1 MMAMERSALN
11 RTEPPSL
18 PPVAIRQS
26 LRDIR
31 REAVPWAIMSGL
43 TESYMI
49 PYALA
54 LGASAFQ
61 AGLLSSVR
69 NFILSLV
76 QLKSAE
82 AVSRFHS
89 RKKLVWWTALVQG
102 ILWVPLAV
110 VGPLFGQWAVPA
122 LIALYTVGTASAA
135 LGAPAWGSIVSEYL
149 APEERGC
156 FFGRRIRVV
165 GGWMTVTGL
174 AAGILLQWSAAT
186 PLKGFGLLCAAA
198 ALSRMVSCYWLSRL
212 KEGAWQEP
220 AETQFSFWQFIRQ
233 VRTSNFARFSFCMG
247 LFSFAT
253 HLAAPYMAVYML
265 QELRFGYFTYAV
277 VVLTGSTAAFLSATR
292 WGTVGDRCGNMLVA
306 RWTMLAVSILPL
318 LWPLSQGPLWLLL
331 MFLIGGSLWGGLDLA
346 MVNFVYDASSPR
358 KRTRC
363 LAYFNV
369 INGCG
374 VSLGA
379 MAGGWLIGWLPPI
392 HSSSIVS
399 VFYCSAVVRF
409 VAAVVFIRAVREVR
423 PVRQVGLREVVYD
436 LVGQR
441 VIHVLGFLS
450 VIPEAE
456 AKQPDPERAENP

>member
-1 MMAMERSALN
+1 MVMERSESN

-18 PPVAIRQS
+18 PPEAIRQS
-26 LRDIR
+26 LRDVR

-49 PYALA
+49 PYALV

-82 AVSRFHS
+82 AVGWFHS
-89 RKKLVWWTALVQG
+89 RKKLVLWTGLVQG
-102 ILWVPLAV
+102 ILWIPLAV
-110 VGPLFGQWAVPA
+110 VGPLFGPWGVPA
-122 LIALYTVGTASAA
+122 LIALYTLGTASAA

-149 APEERGC
+149 TPQKRGR
-156 FFGRRIRVV
+156 FFGRRIRVA
-165 GGWMTVTGL
+165 GGWITVAGL

-186 PLKGFGLLCAAA
+186 PLMGFGLLCAAA

-212 KEGAWQEP
+212 KEGPWQEP
-220 AETQFSFWQFIRQ
+220 AATQFSFWQFIRQ
-233 VRTSNFARFSFCMG
+233 VRSSNFAQFSVCLG

-265 QELRFGYFTYAV
+265 QELQLDYFTYAV
-277 VVLTGSTAAFLSATR
+277 VVLTGSTATFLSATR
-292 WGTVGDRCGNMLVA
+292 WGTVGDRFGNMLVA
-306 RWTMLAVSILPL
+306 RWTMLAISILPL
-318 LWPLSQGPLWLLL
+318 LWPLSQAPLWLLL

-346 MVNFVYDASSPR
+346 MVNFVYDAAIPE

-379 MAGGWLIGWLPPI
+379 MAGGLLIGWLPPLY
-392 HSSSIVS
+392 SSSIVS
-399 VFYCSAVVRF
+399 VFYCSAVLRF
-409 VAAVVFIRAVREVR
+409 MAAVVFIRAVREVR
-423 PVRQVGLREVVYD
+423 PVRQVGLREVMYD

-456 AKQPDPERAENP
+456 AKQPGPERAEKP

>member
-1 MMAMERSALN
+1 MERSELN
-11 RTEPPSL
+11 RTEPKSL
-18 PPVAIRQS
+18 PPEAIRQS
-26 LRDIR
+26 LRVTR
-31 REAVPWAIMSGL
+31 REAVPWAIMSAL

-49 PYALA
+49 PYALV

-82 AVSRFHS
+82 AASWFRS
-89 RKKLVWWTALVQG
+89 RKKLILWTALVQG
-102 ILWVPLAV
+102 ILWIPLAV
-110 VGPLFGQWAVPA
+110 VGPLFGPWAVPA
-122 LIALYTVGTASAA
+122 LIVLYTLGTASAA

-149 APEERGC
+149 APQERGH
-156 FFGRRIRVV
+156 FFGRRSRVV
-165 GGWMTVTGL
+165 GGWITVAGL

-186 PLKGFGLLCAAA
+186 PLMGFGLLCAAA
-198 ALSRMVSCYWLSRL
+198 ALSRMVSSYWLSKL

-220 AETQFSFWQFIRQ
+220 AATQFSFWQFIRQ
-233 VRTSNFARFSFCMG
+233 VRTSNFAQFTLCLG
-247 LFSFAT
+247 LFNFAT

-277 VVLTGSTAAFLSATR
+277 VVLTGSTATFLSATR
-292 WGTVGDRCGNMLVA
+292 WGAVGDRFGNMLVA
-306 RWTMLAVSILPL
+306 RWTMLAISILPL

-346 MVNFVYDASSPR
+346 MVNFVYDAASPG

-363 LAYFNV
+363 IAYFNV

-379 MAGGWLIGWLPPI
+379 MAGGLLIGWLPPLY
-392 HSSSIVS
+392 SSSIVS
-399 VFYCSAVVRF
+399 VFYCSAVLRSI
-409 VAAVVFIRAVREVR
+409 AAVVFIRAVREVR
-423 PVRQVGLREVVYD
+423 PVRQVGLREVMYD

-450 VIPEAE
+450 VIPETE
-456 AKQPDPERAENP
+456 ANQPHSERTEKP

>member
-1 MMAMERSALN
+1 MAMERAELS
-11 RTEPPSL
+11 RPESPSL
-18 PPVAIRQS
+18 SPEAIRQS
-26 LRDIR
+26 LRDTR
-31 REAVPWAIMSGL
+31 REAIPWAIMSAL

-49 PYALA
+49 PYALV

-82 AVSRFHS
+82 AASWFHS
-89 RKKLVWWTALVQG
+89 RKRLIWWTALVQG
-102 ILWVPLAV
+102 ILWIPLAV
-110 VGPLFGQWAVPA
+110 VGPLFGPWAVPA
-122 LIALYTVGTASAA
+122 LIALYTLGTASAA

-149 APEERGC
+149 VPQERGH
-156 FFGRRIRVV
+156 FFGRRSRVA
-165 GGWMTVTGL
+165 GGWITVTGL
-174 AAGILLQWSAAT
+174 AAGILLQWSAAA
-186 PLKGFGLLCAAA
+186 PLKGFGLLCAGA

-220 AETQFSFWQFIRQ
+220 AAAQFSFWQFIRQ
-233 VRTSNFARFSFCMG
+233 VRTSNFAQFSLCMG
-247 LFSFAT
+247 LFSFGT

-265 QELRFGYFTYAV
+265 QELHFGYFTYAV

-292 WGTVGDRCGNMLVA
+292 WGAVGDHFGNMVVT
-306 RWTMLAVSILPL
+306 RCTMLAISILPL
-318 LWPLSQGPLWLLL
+318 LWPLSQGPLWLFL
-331 MFLIGGSLWGGLDLA
+331 MFLIGGGLWGGLDLA
-346 MVNFVYDASSPR
+346 MVNFVYDASSPG

-379 MAGGWLIGWLPPI
+379 MAGGLLIGWLPPL

-399 VFYCSAVVRF
+399 VFYCSAVLRLI
-409 VAAVVFIRAVREVR
+409 AAAVFIRTVQEVR

-450 VIPEAE
+450 VIPEVE
-456 AKQPDPERAENP
+456 AKQPDRERAERL

>member
-1 MMAMERSALN
+1 MALERSELK
-11 RTEPPSL
+11 RTEPGSL
-18 PPVAIRQS
+18 PPEAIVQS

-82 AVSRFHS
+82 AASWFHS
-89 RKKLVWWTALVQG
+89 RKKLVLWTALVQG

-122 LIALYTVGTASAA
+122 LITLYTLGTASAA

-149 APEERGC
+149 APQERGR

-165 GGWMTVTGL
+165 GGWMTVAGL

-186 PLKGFGLLCAAA
+186 PLVGFGLLCAAA
-198 ALSRMVSCYWLSRL
+198 ALSRMVSRYWLSRL
-212 KEGAWQEP
+212 KEGTWQEP
-220 AETQFSFWQFIRQ
+220 AESQFSFWQFIRQ
-233 VRTSNFARFSFCMG
+233 VRTSNFAQFSLCLG
-247 LFSFAT
+247 LFNFAT

-292 WGTVGDRCGNMLVA
+292 WGAAGDRFGNMLVA
-306 RWTMLAVSILPL
+306 RSTMVAISILPL
-318 LWPLSQGPLWLLL
+318 LWPLSRAPLWFFL

-379 MAGGWLIGWLPPI
+379 LAGGWLIGWLPPLY
-392 HSSSIVS
+392 SSSIVS
-399 VFYCSAVVRF
+399 VFYCSAVLRF
-409 VAAVVFIRAVREVR
+409 LAAVVFIRAVREVR
-423 PVRQVGLREVVYD
+423 PVRQVGLREVMYD

-456 AKQPDPERAENP
+456 VKQPDPERAEKA

>member
-1 MMAMERSALN
+1 MATERSKLH

-18 PPVAIRQS
+18 PPEAILQS
-26 LRDIR
+26 LRDTR
-31 REAVPWAIMSGL
+31 REAVPWAIMSAL

-49 PYALA
+49 PYALV

-61 AGLLSSVR
+61 VGLLSSVR

-82 AVSRFHS
+82 AVSWFHS
-89 RKKLVWWTALVQG
+89 RRKLVLWTGLVQG
-102 ILWVPLAV
+102 LLWVPLAV
-110 VGPLFGQWAVPA
+110 VGSLFGPWAVPA
-122 LIALYTVGTASAA
+122 LIALYTLGTASAA

-149 APEERGC
+149 APQERGR
-156 FFGRRIRVV
+156 FFGRRSRVV
-165 GGWMTVTGL
+165 GGWITVTGL
-174 AAGILLQWSAAT
+174 AAGILLQWSAST
-186 PLKGFGLLCAAA
+186 PLRGFGLLCALA

-212 KEGAWQEP
+212 KEGTWQEP
-220 AETQFSFWQFIRQ
+220 AATQFSFWQFIRQ
-233 VRTSNFARFSFCMG
+233 VRTSNFVHFSLCLGF
-247 LFSFAT
+247 FNFAT

-277 VVLTGSTAAFLSATR
+277 VVLTGSAAAFLSATR
-292 WGTVGDRCGNMLVA
+292 WGAAGDRFGNMLVA
-306 RWTMLAVSILPL
+306 RWTMLAISILPF
-318 LWPLSQGPLWLLL
+318 LWPLSPAPLWLLL

-346 MVNFVYDASSPR
+346 MVNFVYDAAIPE

-379 MAGGWLIGWLPPI
+379 MAGGWLIGWLPPLYA
-392 HSSSIVS
+392 SSIIS
-399 VFYCSAVVRF
+399 LFYCSAVLRSI
-409 VAAVVFIRAVREVR
+409 AAVVFVRAVREVR

-441 VIHVLGFLS
+441 VIHVLGFHS

-456 AKQPDPERAENP
+456 AKQPDPERAEKP